1 MTARKTAPYSTL
13 NSINTAAENLQ
24 TAIRLQQMVMFEDLP
39 RVDRMVKQ
47 AKTLDQLYNAL
58 RYLESVGAQTR
69 P

>member
-39 RVDRMVKQ
+39 RVDRTVKQ

>member
-1 MTARKTAPYSTL
+1 MTARKTAPHSTL

-39 RVDRMVKQ
+39 RVDRTVKQ
-47 AKTLDQLYNAL
+47 AKTLDQPYNAL
-58 RYLESVGAQTR
+58 RYLESIGAQTR